1 MTIQIPQGAKT
12 MQLFDMNIDIPEGKT
27 YIDIDDNF
35 LQNKYNQ
42 FMQNNQQQNN
52 FNSQEELALDGKPMS
67 MYQAPQVSQ
76 NEPQEQGVWS
86 KINKGLEDFNNL
98 IDPKRMISE
107 GLDYLSPRV
116 TSGEEGVRQKIEDAT
131 NQISGGLLA
140 RNFTSLDNEE
150 QKEIFQIAYD
160 EIKKLGYEPFLEINN
175 GDYKYIGVDKNGKEV
190 EFTPSFRN
198 TLASTKNELAFSVA
212 GGYAGS
218 LAKTAGQTIAK
229 KALNYFA
236 PSAIGAGSGAVSDL
250 HSQSNNTG
258 IEVSHIDYAKRFGS
272 AAAEDA
278 LAGAVV
284 GSAIKGIGKTYKSVG
299 DLISSVKTGA
309 QAGKDMID
317 GMAVKGGNLGNR
329 VIDKI
334 SKTDI
339 PVVGKFTDGGL
350 QNAETIF
357 NNLTKNVENKK
368 QIDELIAKENPT
380 YLENGK
386 PTIEILKNI
395 VEQGLNKNNPQFI
408 QDSAK
413 RTSAILKNIS
423 NSLQGVPT
431 TQRREVL
438 LKAAQAYP
446 EIGSFLD
453 DVLKAD
459 KDASISFLNMI
470 KGQDEVFKNKTG
482 LNGEFDYKAWQKD
495 NHAYENRINQ
505 EYGSAISKLDQLN
518 NGNIVLTSEDLAKL
532 ENFKNNNF
540 LEQDVKNNIQSYLD
554 EIKGKEVSA
563 EQIFGLRTAI
573 NKQLN
578 TGNKTYNTKQA
589 YGIVKEILDDALIR
603 NASNKV
609 LAKEILDNANKNF
622 ALKENFKESY
632 LGMMKPQETK
642 EGLTDRLVKG
652 LRNINEDKNL
662 ENAFKGM
669 NEQERL
675 ANETHVMNSLL
686 EKHRIEGVGYD
697 FKSLAKDL
705 EDVNF
710 SSKKIKDAKD
720 VINTYALIYNNN
732 RDLIMTAL
740 ASSGKKTNSSIATTI
755 HGVFDRILISG
766 IFARLHAL
774 APFMKSAKEQ
784 ALRNQ
789 ILDAIKLAKTNK
801 EVISNLKNIKIADQ
815 EQSRIF
821 KDALDNYIK
830 VDKEQNKILKDAL
843 IKEGVIKGDNFF
855 MDKADPKDN
864 SLRFIGKNDKEYTI
878 NKDVRN
884 EWMKTFNLK
893 NIDDEYIPNIP
904 KEAKIALKDREIKLT
919 KGSLLKLIEKDRIK
933 YIPHIKETLES
944 PQAIL
949 KDKDDFI
956 FIKNIDNQTYFTS
969 IGKDYETHL
978 TIISNSPKKQ
988 NNIRNKIKN
997 AEVVYYNNARA
1008 LPTSRAS
1015 SETNQVSFSDK
1026 HSTQAKH
1033 KESLEKYNRNFYL
1046 KHYKDFIDKSENK
1059 KIFFKYNF
1067 GDFLDIKKLE
1077 KSLEKYKE
1085 SKPQEIKYK
1094 ELKRGYILD
1103 DLLNVDEDVSYAVV
1117 NKDDLKPSLTRSL
1130 SQFRNKHSN
1139 STISDIRNSFNEREH
1154 FKESSNFDGIPTIT
1168 KDGLVIA
1175 GNHRTTAIRD
1185 LKGENLARYIK
1196 QAKRVYGED
1205 VFKGFDE
1212 NKAMIVRIL
1221 DKNDDDTIIRLSK
1234 LSNDGRLSD
1243 ESEKLQA
1250 LGAKYKEKLLK
1261 IENSKIN
1268 TEKELMNFLGSRDIL
1283 ESKRALLDHL
1293 MPNINDALLS
1303 WERRSGGDTEFSK
1316 ILNDNALNLLHLK
1329 QALNKNKV
1337 FKDNGNNFFSL
1348 FKRAIES
1355 INQSNVYKNNNE
1367 LYDIIKKYT
1376 EPSLNF
1382 EKEFISSNKD
1392 LQADI
1397 LGFIIKYN
1405 DTLTNPSEAF
1415 GNKIK
1420 KAIEFIYDN
1429 DSFSLFNNIKLS
1441 NYDVLNQM
1449 LNINI
1454 TNSIKYQ
1461 ELLNKAIDNLSDEK
1475 NIIKKLNE
1483 NIKNKKSVKQRLD
1496 EKIQDDKKA
1505 REDILKRYDNFLKEN
1520 KDNKLDFL
1528 DKMNLNTIE
1537 YNLTRQ
1543 MIVNAKESTNKGVKK
1558 DIPSDLRGKIE
1569 KELNIQPLKEFG
1581 ENYTEYYHDGKG
1593 ALQKLL
1599 IEKQGQVAGAF
1610 HRKDLGDIDL
1620 VWGEVTDKIKHKGY
1634 GLAHIIDKH
1643 PELDLKLI
1651 SDIVDKGKLNNQNNI
1666 RYRIEYKNYI
1676 IGLSSEY
1683 KKGNKRTFI
1692 ITAFERY
1699 KG

>member
-131 NQISGGLLA
+131 NQVSGGLLP
-140 RNFTSLDNEE
+140 RIFTSPSNEE
-150 QKEIFQIAYD
+150 QKQIFQIAYD

-190 EFTPSFRN
+190 DFTPSFRN

-258 IEVSHIDYAKRFGS
+258 IEASYIDYAKRFGS

-334 SKTDI
+334 TQKDI
-339 PVVGKFTDGGL
+339 PMIGKFTDGGL

-368 QIDELIAKENPT
+368 QLDELIAKENPI

-386 PTIEILKNI
+386 PTIEAIRSM
-395 VEQGLNKNNPQFI
+395 VEQGLNQNNPQFI

-423 NSLQGVPT
+423 NALQGVPT
-431 TQRREVL
+431 TQRREIL
-438 LKAAQAYP
+438 LKSAQAYP

-459 KDASISFLNMI
+459 KDASISFLNII
-470 KGQDEVFKNKTG
+470 KEQDEIFKNKTG

-495 NHAYENRINQ
+495 NHTYENRINR
-505 EYGSAISKLDQLN
+505 EYGDAIGKLDELN
-518 NGNIVLTSEDLAKL
+518 NGKIVLTNEDLAKL
-532 ENFKNNNF
+532 EKFKNNNF

-603 NASNKV
+603 NASDKT

-669 NEQERL
+669 NKQERL
-675 ANETHVMNSLL
+675 ANETHTMNALL
-686 EKHRIEGVGYD
+686 EKHRIEDIGYD

-705 EDVNF
+705 EDVEF
-710 SSKKIKDAKD
+710 SSQKLKDVKG

-755 HGVFDRILISG
+755 QGVFDRILISG
-766 IFARLHAL
+766 IFARIHAL
-774 APFMKSAKEQ
+774 APFLKSAKEQ

-801 EVISNLKNIKIADQ
+801 EVISNLKNIKIADK

-855 MDKADPKDN
+855 MDKADPSKAKSDLNVKISVSPNVRNLAKLTNDEIIADLEYLANKHNEMFKKPSDVFKLIKEIKENPTFFYKNNRMDIALIAKRLNDNKLGKLGVNKDTGEVRHITKVKEKDLARLEKVSKKNTKENVGIIQTFIQPGSKNEN
-864 SLRFIGKNDKEYTI
+864 SLNG
-878 NKDVRN
+878 
-884 EWMKTFNLK
+884 L
-893 NIDDEYIPNIP
+893 PNI
-904 KEAKIALKDREIKLT
+904 
-919 KGSLLKLIEKDRIK
+919 
-933 YIPHIKETLES
+933 
-944 PQAIL
+944 
-949 KDKDDFI
+949 
-956 FIKNIDNQTYFTS
+956 
-969 IGKDYETHL
+969 
-978 TIISNSPKKQ
+978 SN
-988 NNIRNKIKN
+988 
-997 AEVVYYNNARA
+997 
-1008 LPTSRAS
+1008 
-1015 SETNQVSFSDK
+1015 
-1026 HSTQAKH
+1026 STQAKP
-1033 KESLEKYNRNFYL
+1033 
-1046 KHYKDFIDKSENK
+1046 K
-1059 KIFFKYNF
+1059 KN
-1067 GDFLDIKKLE
+1067 LMEDIK
-1077 KSLEKYKE
+1077 
-1085 SKPQEIKYK
+1085 
-1094 ELKRGYILD
+1094 
-1103 DLLNVDEDVSYAVV
+1103 
-1117 NKDDLKPSLTRSL
+1117 
-1130 SQFRNKHSN
+1130 
-1139 STISDIRNSFNEREH
+1139 
-1154 FKESSNFDGIPTIT
+1154 
-1168 KDGLVIA
+1168 
-1175 GNHRTTAIRD
+1175 
-1185 LKGENLARYIK
+1185 
-1196 QAKRVYGED
+1196 
-1205 VFKGFDE
+1205 
-1212 NKAMIVRIL
+1212 
-1221 DKNDDDTIIRLSK
+1221 
-1234 LSNDGRLSD
+1234 
-1243 ESEKLQA
+1243 
-1250 LGAKYKEKLLK
+1250 
-1261 IENSKIN
+1261 
-1268 TEKELMNFLGSRDIL
+1268 
-1283 ESKRALLDHL
+1283 
-1293 MPNINDALLS
+1293 
-1303 WERRSGGDTEFSK
+1303 
-1316 ILNDNALNLLHLK
+1316 
-1329 QALNKNKV
+1329 
-1337 FKDNGNNFFSL
+1337 
-1348 FKRAIES
+1348 
-1355 INQSNVYKNNNE
+1355 
-1367 LYDIIKKYT
+1367 
-1376 EPSLNF
+1376 
-1382 EKEFISSNKD
+1382 
-1392 LQADI
+1392 
-1397 LGFIIKYN
+1397 
-1405 DTLTNPSEAF
+1405 
-1415 GNKIK
+1415 
-1420 KAIEFIYDN
+1420 
-1429 DSFSLFNNIKLS
+1429 
-1441 NYDVLNQM
+1441 
-1449 LNINI
+1449 
-1454 TNSIKYQ
+1454 
-1461 ELLNKAIDNLSDEK
+1461 
-1475 NIIKKLNE
+1475 E
-1483 NIKNKKSVKQRLD
+1483 NIEAKEVEKKNKKSVKQKLD
-1496 EKIQDDKKA
+1496 KKIQDDKKA
-1505 REDILKRYDNFLKEN
+1505 SEDILKRYDNFLKEN
-1520 KDNKLDFL
+1520 KNNKLDFL
-1528 DKMNLNTIE
+1528 DKMNLNTVE

-1543 MIVNAKESTNKGVKK
+1543 MIINAKESTNKGIKK
-1558 DIPSDLRGKIE
+1558 DIPSALRGKIE
-1569 KELNIQPLKEFG
+1569 QELNIQPLKEFG

-1620 VWGEVTDKIKHKGY
+1620 VWGDGNF
-1634 GLAHIIDKH
+1634 GLSHIINRREEDFIKQ
-1643 PELDLKLI
+1643 
-1651 SDIVDKGKLNNQNNI
+1651 GLNKIEAKNKALNFIKEIENIINNG
-1666 RYRIEYKNYI
+1666 NV
-1676 IGLSSEY
+1676 
-1683 KKGNKRTFI
+1683 KKGNNRAFIDIKNSRVMVALDYKGKDKKWI
-1692 ITAFERY
+1692 ITAYNFY
-1699 KG
+1699 

>member
-67 MYQAPQVSQ
+67 MYQAPSL
-76 NEPQEQGVWS
+76 PQEKQEIGTWD
-86 KINKGLEDFNNL
+86 KINQGLSDFNEFINPL
-98 IDPKRMISE
+98 NAVKKIPQT
-107 GLDYLSPRV
+107 LDYLTPKV
-116 TSGEEGVRQKIEDAT
+116 TSGEEGARQKIEDAT
-131 NQISGGLLA
+131 NQISGGLLP
-140 RNFTSLDNEE
+140 RIFTSLDNEE
-150 QKEIFQIAYD
+150 QKQIFQIAYD

-190 EFTPSFRN
+190 DFTPSFRN

-236 PSAIGAGSGAVSDL
+236 PSAIGAGSGAMADL

-258 IEVSHIDYAKRFGS
+258 IEASYMDYAKRFGS

-329 VIDKI
+329 FIDKI

-413 RTSAILKNIS
+413 RTSAILKSIS
-423 NSLQGVPT
+423 NSLQGMPT

-505 EYGSAISKLDQLN
+505 EYGSAISKLDELN
-518 NGNIVLTSEDLAKL
+518 NGKIVLTSEDLAKL

-540 LEQDVKNNIQSYLD
+540 LDQDVKNNIQGYLD

-589 YGIVKEILDDALIR
+589 YRIVKEILDDALIR
-603 NASNKV
+603 NASDKV

-740 ASSGKKTNSSIATTI
+740 ASSGKKTNSSMATTI
-755 HGVFDRILISG
+755 QGVFDRILISG

-774 APFMKSAKEQ
+774 APFVKSAKEQ

-855 MDKADPKDN
+855 MDKADPSKAKSDLNVKISVSPNVRNLAKLTNDEIIADLEYLANKHNEMFKKPSDVFKLIKEIKENPTFFYKNNRMDIALIAKRLNDNKLGKLGVNKDTGEVRHITKVKEKDLARLEKVSKKNTKENVGIIQTFIQPGSKNEN
-864 SLRFIGKNDKEYTI
+864 SLNG
-878 NKDVRN
+878 
-884 EWMKTFNLK
+884 L
-893 NIDDEYIPNIP
+893 PNI
-904 KEAKIALKDREIKLT
+904 
-919 KGSLLKLIEKDRIK
+919 
-933 YIPHIKETLES
+933 
-944 PQAIL
+944 
-949 KDKDDFI
+949 
-956 FIKNIDNQTYFTS
+956 
-969 IGKDYETHL
+969 
-978 TIISNSPKKQ
+978 SN
-988 NNIRNKIKN
+988 
-997 AEVVYYNNARA
+997 
-1008 LPTSRAS
+1008 
-1015 SETNQVSFSDK
+1015 
-1026 HSTQAKH
+1026 STQAKP
-1033 KESLEKYNRNFYL
+1033 
-1046 KHYKDFIDKSENK
+1046 K
-1059 KIFFKYNF
+1059 KNLM
-1067 GDFLDIKKLE
+1067 DDIKE
-1077 KSLEKYKE
+1077 
-1085 SKPQEIKYK
+1085 
-1094 ELKRGYILD
+1094 
-1103 DLLNVDEDVSYAVV
+1103 
-1117 NKDDLKPSLTRSL
+1117 
-1130 SQFRNKHSN
+1130 
-1139 STISDIRNSFNEREH
+1139 
-1154 FKESSNFDGIPTIT
+1154 
-1168 KDGLVIA
+1168 
-1175 GNHRTTAIRD
+1175 
-1185 LKGENLARYIK
+1185 
-1196 QAKRVYGED
+1196 
-1205 VFKGFDE
+1205 
-1212 NKAMIVRIL
+1212 
-1221 DKNDDDTIIRLSK
+1221 
-1234 LSNDGRLSD
+1234 
-1243 ESEKLQA
+1243 
-1250 LGAKYKEKLLK
+1250 
-1261 IENSKIN
+1261 
-1268 TEKELMNFLGSRDIL
+1268 
-1283 ESKRALLDHL
+1283 
-1293 MPNINDALLS
+1293 
-1303 WERRSGGDTEFSK
+1303 
-1316 ILNDNALNLLHLK
+1316 
-1329 QALNKNKV
+1329 
-1337 FKDNGNNFFSL
+1337 
-1348 FKRAIES
+1348 
-1355 INQSNVYKNNNE
+1355 
-1367 LYDIIKKYT
+1367 
-1376 EPSLNF
+1376 
-1382 EKEFISSNKD
+1382 
-1392 LQADI
+1392 
-1397 LGFIIKYN
+1397 
-1405 DTLTNPSEAF
+1405 
-1415 GNKIK
+1415 
-1420 KAIEFIYDN
+1420 
-1429 DSFSLFNNIKLS
+1429 NIKAKE
-1441 NYDVLNQM
+1441 V
-1449 LNINI
+1449 
-1454 TNSIKYQ
+1454 
-1461 ELLNKAIDNLSDEK
+1461 
-1475 NIIKKLNE
+1475 KK
-1483 NIKNKKSVKQRLD
+1483 KNKKSVKQSLD
-1496 EKIQDDKKA
+1496 EKIQNDKKA
-1505 REDILKRYDNFLKEN
+1505 SEDILKRYDNFLKEN

-1528 DKMNLNTIE
+1528 DNMNLNTVE

-1543 MIVNAKESTNKGVKK
+1543 MIINAKESTNKGVKK
-1558 DIPSDLRGKIE
+1558 DIPSALRGKIE

-1581 ENYTEYYHDGKG
+1581 ENYAEYYHDGKG

-1683 KKGNKRTFI
+1683 KGNKRTFI

>member
-150 QKEIFQIAYD
+150 QKQIFQIAYD

-190 EFTPSFRN
+190 DFTPSFRN

-218 LAKTAGQTIAK
+218 LAKTAGQTIGK

-236 PSAIGAGSGAVSDL
+236 PSAIGAGSGAMADL

-258 IEVSHIDYAKRFGS
+258 IEASYMDYAKRFGS

-334 SKTDI
+334 TQKDI
-339 PVVGKFTDGGL
+339 PMIGKFTDGGL

-423 NSLQGVPT
+423 NALQGVPT
-431 TQRREVL
+431 TQRREIL
-438 LKAAQAYP
+438 LKSAQAYP

-459 KDASISFLNMI
+459 KDASISFLNII
-470 KGQDEVFKNKTG
+470 KEQDEVFKNKTG

-495 NHAYENRINQ
+495 NHAYENRIKQ
-505 EYGSAISKLDQLN
+505 EYGSAISKLDELN
-518 NGNIVLTSEDLAKL
+518 NGKIVLTSEDLAKL

-563 EQIFGLRTAI
+563 EQIFGLRIAI

-589 YGIVKEILDDALIR
+589 YRIVKEILDDALIR
-603 NASNKV
+603 NASDKV

-755 HGVFDRILISG
+755 QGVFDRILISG
-766 IFARLHAL
+766 VFARIHAL
-774 APFMKSAKEQ
+774 VPFMKSAKEQ

-801 EVISNLKNIKIADQ
+801 EVISNLKNIKIADK

-864 SLRFIGKNDKEYTI
+864 SLRFIGKNGKEYI
-878 NKDVRN
+878 IDKNARR

-988 NNIRNKIKN
+988 NNIKNKMKN

-1015 SETNQVSFSDK
+1015 SETKQVSFSNEN
-1026 HSTQAKH
+1026 STQTKP
-1033 KESLEKYNRNFYL
+1033 
-1046 KHYKDFIDKSENK
+1046 K
-1059 KIFFKYNF
+1059 KNLM
-1067 GDFLDIKKLE
+1067 DDIKE
-1077 KSLEKYKE
+1077 
-1085 SKPQEIKYK
+1085 
-1094 ELKRGYILD
+1094 
-1103 DLLNVDEDVSYAVV
+1103 
-1117 NKDDLKPSLTRSL
+1117 
-1130 SQFRNKHSN
+1130 
-1139 STISDIRNSFNEREH
+1139 
-1154 FKESSNFDGIPTIT
+1154 
-1168 KDGLVIA
+1168 
-1175 GNHRTTAIRD
+1175 
-1185 LKGENLARYIK
+1185 
-1196 QAKRVYGED
+1196 
-1205 VFKGFDE
+1205 
-1212 NKAMIVRIL
+1212 
-1221 DKNDDDTIIRLSK
+1221 
-1234 LSNDGRLSD
+1234 
-1243 ESEKLQA
+1243 
-1250 LGAKYKEKLLK
+1250 
-1261 IENSKIN
+1261 
-1268 TEKELMNFLGSRDIL
+1268 
-1283 ESKRALLDHL
+1283 
-1293 MPNINDALLS
+1293 
-1303 WERRSGGDTEFSK
+1303 
-1316 ILNDNALNLLHLK
+1316 
-1329 QALNKNKV
+1329 
-1337 FKDNGNNFFSL
+1337 
-1348 FKRAIES
+1348 
-1355 INQSNVYKNNNE
+1355 
-1367 LYDIIKKYT
+1367 
-1376 EPSLNF
+1376 
-1382 EKEFISSNKD
+1382 
-1392 LQADI
+1392 
-1397 LGFIIKYN
+1397 
-1405 DTLTNPSEAF
+1405 
-1415 GNKIK
+1415 
-1420 KAIEFIYDN
+1420 
-1429 DSFSLFNNIKLS
+1429 NIKAKE
-1441 NYDVLNQM
+1441 V
-1449 LNINI
+1449 
-1454 TNSIKYQ
+1454 
-1461 ELLNKAIDNLSDEK
+1461 
-1475 NIIKKLNE
+1475 KK
-1483 NIKNKKSVKQRLD
+1483 KNKKSVKQRLD
-1496 EKIQDDKKA
+1496 EKIQNDKKA
-1505 REDILKRYDNFLKEN
+1505 SEERIKKIKQVIARKQ
-1520 KDNKLDFL
+1520 KI
-1528 DKMNLNTIE
+1528 DK
-1537 YNLTRQ
+1537 
-1543 MIVNAKESTNKGVKK
+1543 
-1558 DIPSDLRGKIE
+1558 
-1569 KELNIQPLKEFG
+1569 
-1581 ENYTEYYHDGKG
+1581 
-1593 ALQKLL
+1593 
-1599 IEKQGQVAGAF
+1599 
-1610 HRKDLGDIDL
+1610 
-1620 VWGEVTDKIKHKGY
+1620 VTDKKIAGKIGTHTLKNLIK
-1634 GLAHIIDKH
+1634 
-1643 PELDLKLI
+1643 LKER
-1651 SDIVDKGKLNNQNNI
+1651 SEDN
-1666 RYRIEYKNYI
+1666 KN
-1676 IGLSSEY
+1676 
-1683 KKGNKRTFI
+1683 
-1692 ITAFERY
+1692 
-1699 KG
+1699 

>member
-131 NQISGGLLA
+131 NQVSGGLLP
-140 RNFTSLDNEE
+140 RIFTSPSNEE
-150 QKEIFQIAYD
+150 QKQIFQIAYD

-190 EFTPSFRN
+190 DFTPSFRN

-258 IEVSHIDYAKRFGS
+258 IEVSYIDYAKRFGS

-334 SKTDI
+334 TQKDI
-339 PVVGKFTDGGL
+339 PMIGKFTDGGL

>member
-1 MTIQIPQGAKT
+1 
-12 MQLFDMNIDIPEGKT
+12 MNIREFLLEKPQENNIISFLQDGASQSENQNTNEYLASLKNEAINDFYKNKDKYAKEYEKYNIKDQNLTNPLG
-27 YIDIDDNF
+27 YIGEYKRDLYDYNKNPSMNADDLSNYILDKQSKFNASKPIFADDNEVVR
-35 LQNKYNQ
+35 KSNQ
-42 FMQNNQQQNN
+42 FMRDLGDELQKSGRGRLLQDDDGSYWVQDNNGNYSKVQGSTMGDLYRGLRDNGA
-52 FNSQEELALDGKPMS
+52 SMALGT
-67 MYQAPQVSQ
+67 A
-76 NEPQEQGVWS
+76 G
-86 KINKGLEDFNNL
+86 
-98 IDPKRMISE
+98 
-107 GLDYLSPRV
+107 
-116 TSGEEGVRQKIEDAT
+116 A
-131 NQISGGLLA
+131 ISG
-140 RNFTSLDNEE
+140 TM
-150 QKEIFQIAYD
+150 
-160 EIKKLGYEPFLEINN
+160 LG
-175 GDYKYIGVDKNGKEV
+175 GGVGM
-190 EFTPSFRN
+190 
-198 TLASTKNELAFSVA
+198 VA
-212 GGYAGS
+212 GGALGAS
-218 LAKTAGQTIAK
+218 L
-229 KALNYFA
+229 
-236 PSAIGAGSGAVSDL
+236 GAGYDYYGNTKDTNQDMNLKEALMLMGENAGLSLIGDAAFAGVAKGARAL
-250 HSQSNNTG
+250 KNT
-258 IEVSHIDYAKRFGS
+258 YNMAK
-272 AAAEDA
+272 
-278 LAGAVV
+278 
-284 GSAIKGIGKTYKSVG
+284 I
-299 DLISSVKTGA
+299 GA

-334 SKTDI
+334 TQKDI
-339 PVVGKFTDGGL
+339 PMIGKFTDGGL

-423 NSLQGVPT
+423 NSLQGMPT

-505 EYGSAISKLDQLN
+505 EYGSAISKLDELN

-603 NASNKV
+603 NASDKV

-740 ASSGKKTNSSIATTI
+740 ASSGKKTNSSMATTI
-755 HGVFDRILISG
+755 QGVFDRILISG

-774 APFMKSAKEQ
+774 APFVKSAKEQ

-855 MDKADPKDN
+855 MDKADPSKAKSDLNVKISVSPNVRNLAKLTNDEIIADLEYLANKHKEMFKKPSDVFKLIKEIKVNPTFFYKNNRIDIALIAKRLNDNKLGKLGVNKNTGEVRHITKVKEKDLARLEKVSKKNTKENVGIIQTFIQPGSKNEN
-864 SLRFIGKNDKEYTI
+864 SLNG
-878 NKDVRN
+878 
-884 EWMKTFNLK
+884 L
-893 NIDDEYIPNIP
+893 PN
-904 KEAKIALKDREIKLT
+904 
-919 KGSLLKLIEKDRIK
+919 
-933 YIPHIKETLES
+933 
-944 PQAIL
+944 
-949 KDKDDFI
+949 
-956 FIKNIDNQTYFTS
+956 
-969 IGKDYETHL
+969 
-978 TIISNSPKKQ
+978 ISNSTQTKPK
-988 NNIRNKIKN
+988 
-997 AEVVYYNNARA
+997 
-1008 LPTSRAS
+1008 
-1015 SETNQVSFSDK
+1015 TNLMD
-1026 HSTQAKH
+1026 
-1033 KESLEKYNRNFYL
+1033 
-1046 KHYKDFIDKSENK
+1046 
-1059 KIFFKYNF
+1059 
-1067 GDFLDIKKLE
+1067 DIKK
-1077 KSLEKYKE
+1077 
-1085 SKPQEIKYK
+1085 
-1094 ELKRGYILD
+1094 
-1103 DLLNVDEDVSYAVV
+1103 
-1117 NKDDLKPSLTRSL
+1117 
-1130 SQFRNKHSN
+1130 
-1139 STISDIRNSFNEREH
+1139 
-1154 FKESSNFDGIPTIT
+1154 
-1168 KDGLVIA
+1168 
-1175 GNHRTTAIRD
+1175 
-1185 LKGENLARYIK
+1185 
-1196 QAKRVYGED
+1196 
-1205 VFKGFDE
+1205 
-1212 NKAMIVRIL
+1212 
-1221 DKNDDDTIIRLSK
+1221 
-1234 LSNDGRLSD
+1234 
-1243 ESEKLQA
+1243 
-1250 LGAKYKEKLLK
+1250 
-1261 IENSKIN
+1261 
-1268 TEKELMNFLGSRDIL
+1268 
-1283 ESKRALLDHL
+1283 
-1293 MPNINDALLS
+1293 
-1303 WERRSGGDTEFSK
+1303 
-1316 ILNDNALNLLHLK
+1316 
-1329 QALNKNKV
+1329 
-1337 FKDNGNNFFSL
+1337 
-1348 FKRAIES
+1348 
-1355 INQSNVYKNNNE
+1355 
-1367 LYDIIKKYT
+1367 
-1376 EPSLNF
+1376 
-1382 EKEFISSNKD
+1382 
-1392 LQADI
+1392 
-1397 LGFIIKYN
+1397 
-1405 DTLTNPSEAF
+1405 
-1415 GNKIK
+1415 
-1420 KAIEFIYDN
+1420 
-1429 DSFSLFNNIKLS
+1429 NIKAKE
-1441 NYDVLNQM
+1441 V
-1449 LNINI
+1449 
-1454 TNSIKYQ
+1454 
-1461 ELLNKAIDNLSDEK
+1461 
-1475 NIIKKLNE
+1475 KK
-1483 NIKNKKSVKQRLD
+1483 KNKKSVKQSLD
-1496 EKIQDDKKA
+1496 EKIQNDKKA
-1505 REDILKRYDNFLKEN
+1505 SEDILKRYDNFLKEN
-1520 KDNKLDFL
+1520 KDYNFDFL
-1528 DKMNLNTIE
+1528 DNMNLNTVE

-1543 MIVNAKESTNKGVKK
+1543 MIINAKESTNKGVKK
-1558 DIPSDLRGKIE
+1558 DIPSALRGKIE

-1581 ENYTEYYHDGKG
+1581 ENYAEYYHDGKG

-1683 KKGNKRTFI
+1683 KGNKRTFI

>member
-67 MYQAPQVSQ
+67 IYQAPQVSQ

-107 GLDYLSPRV
+107 GLDYLSPKV

-131 NQISGGLLA
+131 NQISGGLLP
-140 RNFTSLDNEE
+140 RIFTSPSNEE
-150 QKEIFQIAYD
+150 QKQIFQIAYD

-190 EFTPSFRN
+190 DFTPSFRN

-236 PSAIGAGSGAVSDL
+236 PSAIGAGSGAMADL

-258 IEVSHIDYAKRFGS
+258 IEASYMDYAKRFGS

-334 SKTDI
+334 TQKDI
-339 PVVGKFTDGGL
+339 PMIGKFTDGGL

-413 RTSAILKNIS
+413 RTSSILKNIS
-423 NSLQGVPT
+423 NALQGVPT
-431 TQRREVL
+431 TQRREIL
-438 LKAAQAYP
+438 LKSAQAYP

-459 KDASISFLNMI
+459 KDASISFLNII
-470 KGQDEVFKNKTG
+470 KEQDEVFKNKTG

-495 NHAYENRINQ
+495 NSSYKKRINN
-505 EYGSAISKLDQLN
+505 EYAQAIKSIDELN
-518 NGNIVLTSEDLAKL
+518 NGSIRLSKEDLAKI
-532 ENFKNNNF
+532 EEFKNNNF
-540 LEQDVKNNIQSYLD
+540 LEQDIKTNISSFLED
-554 EIKGKEVSA
+554 TIDKDLSA
-563 EQIFGLRTAI
+563 EQIFNLRSAI
-573 NKQLN
+573 NKQLA
-578 TGNKTYNTKQA
+578 TGNKTYNTKEA
-589 YGIVKEILDDALIR
+589 YRLVKDTLDETMIK
-603 NASNKV
+603 NASDKE
-609 LAKEILDNANKNF
+609 LAKKILEDANKNY
-622 ALKENFKESY
+622 ALKENFNNSY
-632 LGMMKPQETK
+632 LGKIKDQETP
-642 EGLTDRLVKG
+642 EALAQRIANGA
-652 LRNINEDKNL
+652 RNINEDKDL
-662 ENAFKGM
+662 KRAFEGM
-669 NEQERL
+669 NEAERK
-675 ANETHVMNSLL
+675 ANEKHAFNALL
-686 EKHRIEGVGYD
+686 AKHRIEDIGYD
-697 FKSLAKDL
+697 FKNLAKDMDNVEFVSKDL
-705 EDVNF
+705 KYAKEVVNVYA
-710 SSKKIKDAKD
+710 KI
-720 VINTYALIYNNN
+720 YQNNK
-732 RDLIMTAL
+732 DLIMTAL

-755 HGVFDRILISG
+755 SGVFDRILISG
-766 IFARLHAL
+766 VFARIHAL
-774 APFMKSAKEQ
+774 VPFMKSAKEQ

-789 ILDAIKLAKTNK
+789 ILDALKLAKTNK
-801 EVISNLKNIKIADQ
+801 EVISNLKNIKIADK

-855 MDKADPKDN
+855 MDKADPSKAKSDYTAKFNVEKWINNVSGILKDEWVVNLKAMAKKHPEMFKNEADVFKVIKEIKDN
-864 SLRFIGKNDKEYTI
+864 PTHFFKNYDDEVALIAKPLKDDKVGNIAIKKDSGKIIHI
-878 NKDVRN
+878 NKTKGKDLERLNRRN
-884 EWMKTFNLK
+884 KAMLTGT
-893 NIDDEYIPNIP
+893 PTP
-904 KEAKIALKDREIKLT
+904 ATT
-919 KGSLLKLIEKDRIK
+919 KGSTTNVEGDLLQHSFKNSTQTKPKTNLMDD
-933 YIPHIKETLES
+933 IKE
-944 PQAIL
+944 
-949 KDKDDFI
+949 
-956 FIKNIDNQTYFTS
+956 
-969 IGKDYETHL
+969 
-978 TIISNSPKKQ
+978 
-988 NNIRNKIKN
+988 
-997 AEVVYYNNARA
+997 
-1008 LPTSRAS
+1008 
-1015 SETNQVSFSDK
+1015 
-1026 HSTQAKH
+1026 
-1033 KESLEKYNRNFYL
+1033 
-1046 KHYKDFIDKSENK
+1046 
-1059 KIFFKYNF
+1059 
-1067 GDFLDIKKLE
+1067 
-1077 KSLEKYKE
+1077 
-1085 SKPQEIKYK
+1085 
-1094 ELKRGYILD
+1094 
-1103 DLLNVDEDVSYAVV
+1103 
-1117 NKDDLKPSLTRSL
+1117 
-1130 SQFRNKHSN
+1130 
-1139 STISDIRNSFNEREH
+1139 
-1154 FKESSNFDGIPTIT
+1154 
-1168 KDGLVIA
+1168 
-1175 GNHRTTAIRD
+1175 
-1185 LKGENLARYIK
+1185 
-1196 QAKRVYGED
+1196 
-1205 VFKGFDE
+1205 
-1212 NKAMIVRIL
+1212 
-1221 DKNDDDTIIRLSK
+1221 
-1234 LSNDGRLSD
+1234 
-1243 ESEKLQA
+1243 
-1250 LGAKYKEKLLK
+1250 
-1261 IENSKIN
+1261 
-1268 TEKELMNFLGSRDIL
+1268 
-1283 ESKRALLDHL
+1283 
-1293 MPNINDALLS
+1293 
-1303 WERRSGGDTEFSK
+1303 
-1316 ILNDNALNLLHLK
+1316 
-1329 QALNKNKV
+1329 
-1337 FKDNGNNFFSL
+1337 
-1348 FKRAIES
+1348 
-1355 INQSNVYKNNNE
+1355 
-1367 LYDIIKKYT
+1367 
-1376 EPSLNF
+1376 
-1382 EKEFISSNKD
+1382 
-1392 LQADI
+1392 
-1397 LGFIIKYN
+1397 
-1405 DTLTNPSEAF
+1405 
-1415 GNKIK
+1415 
-1420 KAIEFIYDN
+1420 
-1429 DSFSLFNNIKLS
+1429 NIKAKE
-1441 NYDVLNQM
+1441 V
-1449 LNINI
+1449 
-1454 TNSIKYQ
+1454 
-1461 ELLNKAIDNLSDEK
+1461 
-1475 NIIKKLNE
+1475 KK
-1483 NIKNKKSVKQRLD
+1483 KNKKSVKQRLD
-1496 EKIQDDKKA
+1496 EKIQNDKKA

-1683 KKGNKRTFI
+1683 KGNKRTFI

>member
-1 MTIQIPQGAKT
+1 
-12 MQLFDMNIDIPEGKT
+12 MNIREFLLEKPQENNIISFLQDGSSQSENQNTSEYLSNLKNEAINDFYKNKDKYAKEYEKHNIKDQILTNPLG
-27 YIDIDDNF
+27 YIGEYKRDLYDYNKNPSMNADDLSDYILDKQSKFNSSKPIFADDNEVAR
-35 LQNKYNQ
+35 KSNQ
-42 FMQNNQQQNN
+42 FMRDLGD
-52 FNSQEELALDGKPMS
+52 ELQKSGRGRLLQDDDGS
-67 MYQAPQVSQ
+67 YWVQ
-76 NEPQEQGVWS
+76 
-86 KINKGLEDFNNL
+86 D
-98 IDPKRMISE
+98 
-107 GLDYLSPRV
+107 
-116 TSGEEGVRQKIEDAT
+116 
-131 NQISGGLLA
+131 
-140 RNFTSLDNEE
+140 
-150 QKEIFQIAYD
+150 
-160 EIKKLGYEPFLEINN
+160 NN
-175 GDYKYIGVDKNGKEV
+175 GNYSKVQGNTMGNLYRGIRDNGTSVALGTAGAIGGTMLGGG
-190 EFTPSFRN
+190 FGM
-198 TLASTKNELAFSVA
+198 VA
-212 GGYAGS
+212 GGALGAS
-218 LAKTAGQTIAK
+218 L
-229 KALNYFA
+229 
-236 PSAIGAGSGAVSDL
+236 GAGYDYYGNTKDTNQDMNLKEALMLMGENAGLSLIGDAAFAGVAKGARAL
-250 HSQSNNTG
+250 KNT
-258 IEVSHIDYAKRFGS
+258 YNMA
-272 AAAEDA
+272 
-278 LAGAVV
+278 
-284 GSAIKGIGKTYKSVG
+284 
-299 DLISSVKTGA
+299 KTGA
-309 QAGKDMID
+309 RAGKDMID

-386 PTIEILKNI
+386 PTIEILKNF

-423 NSLQGVPT
+423 NSLQGMPT

-459 KDASISFLNMI
+459 RDASISFLNMI

-482 LNGEFDYKAWQKD
+482 LKGEFDYKAWQKD
-495 NHAYENRINQ
+495 NHAYENRIKQ
-505 EYGSAISKLDQLN
+505 EYGSAISKLDELN
-518 NGNIVLTSEDLAKL
+518 NGKIVLTSEDLAKL

-589 YGIVKEILDDALIR
+589 YRIVKEILDDALIR
-603 NASNKV
+603 NASDKV
-609 LAKEILDNANKNF
+609 LAKEILDNSNKNF

-642 EGLTDRLVKG
+642 EGLTHRLVKG

-675 ANETHVMNSLL
+675 ANETHTMNALL

-705 EDVNF
+705 EDVEF

-755 HGVFDRILISG
+755 QGVFDRILISG

-774 APFMKSAKEQ
+774 APFVKSAKEQ

-864 SLRFIGKNDKEYTI
+864 SLRFIGKNGKEYTI

-988 NNIRNKIKN
+988 NNIKNKMKN

-1015 SETNQVSFSDK
+1015 SETKQVSFSNEN
-1026 HSTQAKH
+1026 STQTKP
-1033 KESLEKYNRNFYL
+1033 KTNLM
-1046 KHYKDFIDKSENK
+1046 D
-1059 KIFFKYNF
+1059 
-1067 GDFLDIKKLE
+1067 DIKE
-1077 KSLEKYKE
+1077 
-1085 SKPQEIKYK
+1085 
-1094 ELKRGYILD
+1094 
-1103 DLLNVDEDVSYAVV
+1103 
-1117 NKDDLKPSLTRSL
+1117 
-1130 SQFRNKHSN
+1130 
-1139 STISDIRNSFNEREH
+1139 
-1154 FKESSNFDGIPTIT
+1154 
-1168 KDGLVIA
+1168 
-1175 GNHRTTAIRD
+1175 
-1185 LKGENLARYIK
+1185 
-1196 QAKRVYGED
+1196 
-1205 VFKGFDE
+1205 
-1212 NKAMIVRIL
+1212 
-1221 DKNDDDTIIRLSK
+1221 
-1234 LSNDGRLSD
+1234 
-1243 ESEKLQA
+1243 
-1250 LGAKYKEKLLK
+1250 
-1261 IENSKIN
+1261 
-1268 TEKELMNFLGSRDIL
+1268 
-1283 ESKRALLDHL
+1283 
-1293 MPNINDALLS
+1293 
-1303 WERRSGGDTEFSK
+1303 
-1316 ILNDNALNLLHLK
+1316 
-1329 QALNKNKV
+1329 
-1337 FKDNGNNFFSL
+1337 
-1348 FKRAIES
+1348 
-1355 INQSNVYKNNNE
+1355 
-1367 LYDIIKKYT
+1367 
-1376 EPSLNF
+1376 
-1382 EKEFISSNKD
+1382 
-1392 LQADI
+1392 
-1397 LGFIIKYN
+1397 
-1405 DTLTNPSEAF
+1405 
-1415 GNKIK
+1415 
-1420 KAIEFIYDN
+1420 
-1429 DSFSLFNNIKLS
+1429 NIKAKE
-1441 NYDVLNQM
+1441 V
-1449 LNINI
+1449 
-1454 TNSIKYQ
+1454 
-1461 ELLNKAIDNLSDEK
+1461 EK
-1475 NIIKKLNE
+1475 
-1483 NIKNKKSVKQRLD
+1483 KNKKSVKQRLD
-1496 EKIQDDKKA
+1496 EKIQNDKKA
-1505 REDILKRYDNFLKEN
+1505 SEDILKRYDNFLKEN
-1520 KDNKLDFL
+1520 KDYNLDFL
-1528 DKMNLNTIE
+1528 DNMNLNTVE

-1543 MIVNAKESTNKGVKK
+1543 MIINAKESTNKGVKK
-1558 DIPSDLRGKIE
+1558 DIPSALRGKIE
-1569 KELNIQPLKEFG
+1569 QELNIQPLKEFG
-1581 ENYTEYYHDGKG
+1581 ENYAEYYHDGKG

-1620 VWGEVTDKIKHKGY
+1620 VWGDG
-1634 GLAHIIDKH
+1634 
-1643 PELDLKLI
+1643 
-1651 SDIVDKGKLNNQNNI
+1651 NF
-1666 RYRIEYKNYI
+1666 
-1676 IGLSSEY
+1676 GLSHIVNRREEDFIKQGLNKIEAKNKALNFIKEIENIINNGNV
-1683 KKGNKRTFI
+1683 KKGNNRAFIEVKNSRVMVALDYKGKDKKWI
-1692 ITAFERY
+1692 ITAYNFY
-1699 KG
+1699 

>member
-1 MTIQIPQGAKT
+1 
-12 MQLFDMNIDIPEGKT
+12 MNIREFLLEKPQENNIISFLQDGASQSENQNTSEYLSNLKNEVINDFYKNKDKYDKEYEKYNFKDQNLTNPMGNISEYKRDLYDYNKNPSMNADDLSN
-27 YIDIDDNF
+27 YILDKQSKFNASKPIFADDNEVVR
-35 LQNKYNQ
+35 KSNQ
-42 FMQNNQQQNN
+42 FMRDLGDELQKSGRGRLLQDDDGSYWVQDNNGNYSKVQGSTMGDLYRGLRDNGA
-52 FNSQEELALDGKPMS
+52 SMALGT
-67 MYQAPQVSQ
+67 A
-76 NEPQEQGVWS
+76 G
-86 KINKGLEDFNNL
+86 
-98 IDPKRMISE
+98 
-107 GLDYLSPRV
+107 
-116 TSGEEGVRQKIEDAT
+116 A
-131 NQISGGLLA
+131 ISG
-140 RNFTSLDNEE
+140 TM
-150 QKEIFQIAYD
+150 
-160 EIKKLGYEPFLEINN
+160 LG
-175 GDYKYIGVDKNGKEV
+175 GGVGM
-190 EFTPSFRN
+190 
-198 TLASTKNELAFSVA
+198 VA
-212 GGYAGS
+212 GGALGAS
-218 LAKTAGQTIAK
+218 L
-229 KALNYFA
+229 
-236 PSAIGAGSGAVSDL
+236 GAGYDYYGNTKDTNQDMNLKEALMLMGENAGLSLIGDAAFAGVAKGARAL
-250 HSQSNNTG
+250 KNT
-258 IEVSHIDYAKRFGS
+258 YNMA
-272 AAAEDA
+272 
-278 LAGAVV
+278 
-284 GSAIKGIGKTYKSVG
+284 
-299 DLISSVKTGA
+299 KTGA

-317 GMAVKGGNLGNR
+317 GMAVKGGNR

-334 SKTDI
+334 TQKDI
-339 PVVGKFTDGGL
+339 PMIGKFTDGGL

-423 NSLQGVPT
+423 NSLQGMPT

-505 EYGSAISKLDQLN
+505 EYGSAISKLDELN

-603 NASNKV
+603 NASDKV

-740 ASSGKKTNSSIATTI
+740 ASSGKKTNSSMATTI
-755 HGVFDRILISG
+755 QGVFDRILISG

-774 APFMKSAKEQ
+774 APFVKSAKEQ

-855 MDKADPKDN
+855 MDKADPSKAKSDLNVKISVSPNVRNLAKLTNDEIIADLEYLANKHKEMFKKPSDVFKLIKEIKVNPTFFYKNNRIDIALIAKRLNDNKLGKLGVNKNTGEVRHITKVKEKDLARLEKVSKKNTKENVGIIQTFIQPGSKNEN
-864 SLRFIGKNDKEYTI
+864 SLNG
-878 NKDVRN
+878 
-884 EWMKTFNLK
+884 L
-893 NIDDEYIPNIP
+893 PN
-904 KEAKIALKDREIKLT
+904 
-919 KGSLLKLIEKDRIK
+919 
-933 YIPHIKETLES
+933 
-944 PQAIL
+944 
-949 KDKDDFI
+949 
-956 FIKNIDNQTYFTS
+956 
-969 IGKDYETHL
+969 
-978 TIISNSPKKQ
+978 ISNSTQTKPK
-988 NNIRNKIKN
+988 
-997 AEVVYYNNARA
+997 
-1008 LPTSRAS
+1008 
-1015 SETNQVSFSDK
+1015 TNLMD
-1026 HSTQAKH
+1026 
-1033 KESLEKYNRNFYL
+1033 
-1046 KHYKDFIDKSENK
+1046 
-1059 KIFFKYNF
+1059 
-1067 GDFLDIKKLE
+1067 DIKK
-1077 KSLEKYKE
+1077 
-1085 SKPQEIKYK
+1085 
-1094 ELKRGYILD
+1094 
-1103 DLLNVDEDVSYAVV
+1103 
-1117 NKDDLKPSLTRSL
+1117 
-1130 SQFRNKHSN
+1130 
-1139 STISDIRNSFNEREH
+1139 
-1154 FKESSNFDGIPTIT
+1154 
-1168 KDGLVIA
+1168 
-1175 GNHRTTAIRD
+1175 
-1185 LKGENLARYIK
+1185 
-1196 QAKRVYGED
+1196 
-1205 VFKGFDE
+1205 
-1212 NKAMIVRIL
+1212 
-1221 DKNDDDTIIRLSK
+1221 
-1234 LSNDGRLSD
+1234 
-1243 ESEKLQA
+1243 
-1250 LGAKYKEKLLK
+1250 
-1261 IENSKIN
+1261 
-1268 TEKELMNFLGSRDIL
+1268 
-1283 ESKRALLDHL
+1283 
-1293 MPNINDALLS
+1293 
-1303 WERRSGGDTEFSK
+1303 
-1316 ILNDNALNLLHLK
+1316 
-1329 QALNKNKV
+1329 
-1337 FKDNGNNFFSL
+1337 
-1348 FKRAIES
+1348 
-1355 INQSNVYKNNNE
+1355 
-1367 LYDIIKKYT
+1367 
-1376 EPSLNF
+1376 
-1382 EKEFISSNKD
+1382 
-1392 LQADI
+1392 
-1397 LGFIIKYN
+1397 
-1405 DTLTNPSEAF
+1405 
-1415 GNKIK
+1415 
-1420 KAIEFIYDN
+1420 
-1429 DSFSLFNNIKLS
+1429 NIKAKE
-1441 NYDVLNQM
+1441 V
-1449 LNINI
+1449 
-1454 TNSIKYQ
+1454 
-1461 ELLNKAIDNLSDEK
+1461 
-1475 NIIKKLNE
+1475 KK
-1483 NIKNKKSVKQRLD
+1483 KNKKSVKQSLD
-1496 EKIQDDKKA
+1496 EKIQNDKKA
-1505 REDILKRYDNFLKEN
+1505 SEDILKRYDNFLKEN
-1520 KDNKLDFL
+1520 KDYNFDFL
-1528 DKMNLNTIE
+1528 DNMNLNTVE

-1543 MIVNAKESTNKGVKK
+1543 MIINAKESTNKGVKK
-1558 DIPSDLRGKIE
+1558 DIPSALRGKIE

-1581 ENYTEYYHDGKG
+1581 ENYAEYYHDGKG

-1683 KKGNKRTFI
+1683 KGNKRTFI

>member
-107 GLDYLSPRV
+107 GLDYLSPKV
-116 TSGEEGVRQKIEDAT
+116 TSGEEGARQKIEDAT

-150 QKEIFQIAYD
+150 QKQIFQIAYD

-190 EFTPSFRN
+190 DFTPSFRN

-236 PSAIGAGSGAVSDL
+236 PSAIGAGSGAMADL

-258 IEVSHIDYAKRFGS
+258 IEASYMDYAKRFGS

-334 SKTDI
+334 TQKDI
-339 PVVGKFTDGGL
+339 PMIGKFTDGGL

-423 NSLQGVPT
+423 NALQGVPT

-505 EYGSAISKLDQLN
+505 EYGSAISKLDELN
-518 NGNIVLTSEDLAKL
+518 NGKIVLTSEDLAKL

-540 LEQDVKNNIQSYLD
+540 LDQDVKNNIQSYLD

-573 NKQLN
+573 NKQLS

-603 NASNKV
+603 NTSDKV

-740 ASSGKKTNSSIATTI
+740 ASSGKKTNSSMATTI
-755 HGVFDRILISG
+755 QGVFDRILISG

-774 APFMKSAKEQ
+774 APFVKSAKEQ

-855 MDKADPKDN
+855 MDKADPSKAKSDLNVKISVSPNVRNLAKLTNDEIIADLEYLANKHKEMFKKPSDVFKLIKEIKVNPTFFYKNNRIDIALIAKRLNDNKLGKLGVNKNTGEVRHITKVKEKDLARLEKVSKKNTKENVGIIQTFIQPGSKNEN
-864 SLRFIGKNDKEYTI
+864 SLNG
-878 NKDVRN
+878 
-884 EWMKTFNLK
+884 L
-893 NIDDEYIPNIP
+893 PN
-904 KEAKIALKDREIKLT
+904 
-919 KGSLLKLIEKDRIK
+919 
-933 YIPHIKETLES
+933 
-944 PQAIL
+944 
-949 KDKDDFI
+949 
-956 FIKNIDNQTYFTS
+956 
-969 IGKDYETHL
+969 
-978 TIISNSPKKQ
+978 ISNSTQTKPK
-988 NNIRNKIKN
+988 
-997 AEVVYYNNARA
+997 
-1008 LPTSRAS
+1008 
-1015 SETNQVSFSDK
+1015 TNLMD
-1026 HSTQAKH
+1026 
-1033 KESLEKYNRNFYL
+1033 
-1046 KHYKDFIDKSENK
+1046 
-1059 KIFFKYNF
+1059 
-1067 GDFLDIKKLE
+1067 DIKK
-1077 KSLEKYKE
+1077 
-1085 SKPQEIKYK
+1085 
-1094 ELKRGYILD
+1094 
-1103 DLLNVDEDVSYAVV
+1103 
-1117 NKDDLKPSLTRSL
+1117 
-1130 SQFRNKHSN
+1130 
-1139 STISDIRNSFNEREH
+1139 
-1154 FKESSNFDGIPTIT
+1154 
-1168 KDGLVIA
+1168 
-1175 GNHRTTAIRD
+1175 
-1185 LKGENLARYIK
+1185 
-1196 QAKRVYGED
+1196 
-1205 VFKGFDE
+1205 
-1212 NKAMIVRIL
+1212 
-1221 DKNDDDTIIRLSK
+1221 
-1234 LSNDGRLSD
+1234 
-1243 ESEKLQA
+1243 
-1250 LGAKYKEKLLK
+1250 
-1261 IENSKIN
+1261 
-1268 TEKELMNFLGSRDIL
+1268 
-1283 ESKRALLDHL
+1283 
-1293 MPNINDALLS
+1293 
-1303 WERRSGGDTEFSK
+1303 
-1316 ILNDNALNLLHLK
+1316 
-1329 QALNKNKV
+1329 
-1337 FKDNGNNFFSL
+1337 
-1348 FKRAIES
+1348 
-1355 INQSNVYKNNNE
+1355 
-1367 LYDIIKKYT
+1367 
-1376 EPSLNF
+1376 
-1382 EKEFISSNKD
+1382 
-1392 LQADI
+1392 
-1397 LGFIIKYN
+1397 
-1405 DTLTNPSEAF
+1405 
-1415 GNKIK
+1415 
-1420 KAIEFIYDN
+1420 
-1429 DSFSLFNNIKLS
+1429 NIKAKE
-1441 NYDVLNQM
+1441 V
-1449 LNINI
+1449 
-1454 TNSIKYQ
+1454 
-1461 ELLNKAIDNLSDEK
+1461 
-1475 NIIKKLNE
+1475 KK
-1483 NIKNKKSVKQRLD
+1483 KNKKSVKQSLD
-1496 EKIQDDKKA
+1496 EKIQNDKKA
-1505 REDILKRYDNFLKEN
+1505 SEDILKRYDNFLKEN
-1520 KDNKLDFL
+1520 KDYNFDFL
-1528 DKMNLNTIE
+1528 DNMNLNTVE

-1543 MIVNAKESTNKGVKK
+1543 MIINAKESTNKGVKK
-1558 DIPSDLRGKIE
+1558 DIPSALRGKIE

-1581 ENYTEYYHDGKG
+1581 ENYAEYYHDGKG

-1683 KKGNKRTFI
+1683 KGNKRTFI

>member
-1 MTIQIPQGAKT
+1 
-12 MQLFDMNIDIPEGKT
+12 MNIREFLLEKPQENNIISFLQDGSSQSENQDTSEYLSNLKNEAINDFYKNKDKYAKEYEKHNIKDQILTNPLG
-27 YIDIDDNF
+27 YIGEYKRDLYDYNKNPSMNADDLSDYILDKQSKFNASKPIFADDNEVAR
-35 LQNKYNQ
+35 KSNQ
-42 FMQNNQQQNN
+42 FMRDLGD
-52 FNSQEELALDGKPMS
+52 ELQKSGRGRLLQDDDGS
-67 MYQAPQVSQ
+67 YWVQ
-76 NEPQEQGVWS
+76 
-86 KINKGLEDFNNL
+86 D
-98 IDPKRMISE
+98 
-107 GLDYLSPRV
+107 
-116 TSGEEGVRQKIEDAT
+116 
-131 NQISGGLLA
+131 
-140 RNFTSLDNEE
+140 
-150 QKEIFQIAYD
+150 
-160 EIKKLGYEPFLEINN
+160 NN
-175 GDYKYIGVDKNGKEV
+175 GNYSKVQGSTMGNLYRGIRDNGTSVALGTAGAIGGTMLGGGVGM
-190 EFTPSFRN
+190 
-198 TLASTKNELAFSVA
+198 VA
-212 GGYAGS
+212 GGALGAS
-218 LAKTAGQTIAK
+218 L
-229 KALNYFA
+229 
-236 PSAIGAGSGAVSDL
+236 GAGYDYYGNTKDTNQDMNLKEALMLMGENAGLSLIGDAAFAGVAKGARAL
-250 HSQSNNTG
+250 KNT
-258 IEVSHIDYAKRFGS
+258 YNMA
-272 AAAEDA
+272 
-278 LAGAVV
+278 
-284 GSAIKGIGKTYKSVG
+284 
-299 DLISSVKTGA
+299 KTGA
-309 QAGKDMID
+309 RAGKDMID

-334 SKTDI
+334 TQKDI
-339 PVVGKFTDGGL
+339 PMIGKFTDGGL

-423 NSLQGVPT
+423 NTLQGMPT

-459 KDASISFLNMI
+459 RDASISFLNMI

-482 LNGEFDYKAWQKD
+482 LKGEFDYKAWQKD
-495 NHAYENRINQ
+495 NHAYENRIKQ
-505 EYGSAISKLDQLN
+505 EYGSAISKLDELN
-518 NGNIVLTSEDLAKL
+518 NGKIVLTSEDLAKL

-589 YGIVKEILDDALIR
+589 YRIVKEILDDALIR
-603 NASNKV
+603 NASDKV

-642 EGLTDRLVKG
+642 EGLTHRLVKG

-675 ANETHVMNSLL
+675 ANETHTMNALL

-705 EDVNF
+705 EDVEF

-755 HGVFDRILISG
+755 QGVFDRILISG

-774 APFMKSAKEQ
+774 APFVKSAKEQ

-864 SLRFIGKNDKEYTI
+864 SLRFIGKNGKEYTI

-904 KEAKIALKDREIKLT
+904 KEVKMALKDREIKLT

-988 NNIRNKIKN
+988 NNIKNKMKN

-1015 SETNQVSFSDK
+1015 SETKQVSFSNEN
-1026 HSTQAKH
+1026 STQTKP
-1033 KESLEKYNRNFYL
+1033 
-1046 KHYKDFIDKSENK
+1046 K
-1059 KIFFKYNF
+1059 KNLM
-1067 GDFLDIKKLE
+1067 DDIK
-1077 KSLEKYKE
+1077 
-1085 SKPQEIKYK
+1085 
-1094 ELKRGYILD
+1094 
-1103 DLLNVDEDVSYAVV
+1103 
-1117 NKDDLKPSLTRSL
+1117 
-1130 SQFRNKHSN
+1130 
-1139 STISDIRNSFNEREH
+1139 
-1154 FKESSNFDGIPTIT
+1154 
-1168 KDGLVIA
+1168 
-1175 GNHRTTAIRD
+1175 
-1185 LKGENLARYIK
+1185 ENI
-1196 QAKRVYGED
+1196 
-1205 VFKGFDE
+1205 
-1212 NKAMIVRIL
+1212 
-1221 DKNDDDTIIRLSK
+1221 
-1234 LSNDGRLSD
+1234 
-1243 ESEKLQA
+1243 
-1250 LGAKYKEKLLK
+1250 
-1261 IENSKIN
+1261 
-1268 TEKELMNFLGSRDIL
+1268 
-1283 ESKRALLDHL
+1283 
-1293 MPNINDALLS
+1293 
-1303 WERRSGGDTEFSK
+1303 
-1316 ILNDNALNLLHLK
+1316 
-1329 QALNKNKV
+1329 KNKEV
-1337 FKDNGNNFFSL
+1337 
-1348 FKRAIES
+1348 
-1355 INQSNVYKNNNE
+1355 
-1367 LYDIIKKYT
+1367 
-1376 EPSLNF
+1376 
-1382 EKEFISSNKD
+1382 EK
-1392 LQADI
+1392 
-1397 LGFIIKYN
+1397 
-1405 DTLTNPSEAF
+1405 
-1415 GNKIK
+1415 
-1420 KAIEFIYDN
+1420 
-1429 DSFSLFNNIKLS
+1429 
-1441 NYDVLNQM
+1441 
-1449 LNINI
+1449 
-1454 TNSIKYQ
+1454 
-1461 ELLNKAIDNLSDEK
+1461 
-1475 NIIKKLNE
+1475 
-1483 NIKNKKSVKQRLD
+1483 KNKKSVKQRLD
-1496 EKIQDDKKA
+1496 EKIQNDKKA
-1505 REDILKRYDNFLKEN
+1505 SEDILKRYDNFLKEN
-1520 KDNKLDFL
+1520 KDYNFDFL
-1528 DKMNLNTIE
+1528 DNMNLNTVE

-1543 MIVNAKESTNKGVKK
+1543 MIINAKESTNKGVKK
-1558 DIPSDLRGKIE
+1558 DIPSALRGKIE
-1569 KELNIQPLKEFG
+1569 QELNIQPLKEFG
-1581 ENYTEYYHDGKG
+1581 ENYAEYYHDGKG

-1620 VWGEVTDKIKHKGY
+1620 VWGDG
-1634 GLAHIIDKH
+1634 
-1643 PELDLKLI
+1643 
-1651 SDIVDKGKLNNQNNI
+1651 NF
-1666 RYRIEYKNYI
+1666 
-1676 IGLSSEY
+1676 GLSHIVNRREEDFIKQGLNKIEAKNKALNFIKEIENIINNGNV
-1683 KKGNKRTFI
+1683 KKGNNRAFIDVKNSRVMVALDYKGKDKKWI
-1692 ITAFERY
+1692 ITAYNFY
-1699 KG
+1699 

>member
-1 MTIQIPQGAKT
+1 
-12 MQLFDMNIDIPEGKT
+12 MNIREFLLEKPQENNIISFLQDGSSQSENQDTSEYLSNLKNEAINDFYKNKDKYAKEYEKHNIKDQILTNPLG
-27 YIDIDDNF
+27 YIGEYKRDLYDYNKNPSMNADDLSDYILDKQSKFNSSKPIFADDNEVAR
-35 LQNKYNQ
+35 KSNQ
-42 FMQNNQQQNN
+42 FMRDLGD
-52 FNSQEELALDGKPMS
+52 ELQKSGRGRLLQDDDGS
-67 MYQAPQVSQ
+67 YWVQ
-76 NEPQEQGVWS
+76 
-86 KINKGLEDFNNL
+86 D
-98 IDPKRMISE
+98 
-107 GLDYLSPRV
+107 
-116 TSGEEGVRQKIEDAT
+116 
-131 NQISGGLLA
+131 
-140 RNFTSLDNEE
+140 
-150 QKEIFQIAYD
+150 
-160 EIKKLGYEPFLEINN
+160 NN
-175 GDYKYIGVDKNGKEV
+175 GNYSKVQGSTMGNLYRGIRDNGTSVALGTAGVIGGTMLGGG
-190 EFTPSFRN
+190 FGM
-198 TLASTKNELAFSVA
+198 VA
-212 GGYAGS
+212 GGALGAS
-218 LAKTAGQTIAK
+218 L
-229 KALNYFA
+229 
-236 PSAIGAGSGAVSDL
+236 GAGYDYYGNTKDTNQDMNLKEALMLMGENAGLSLIGDAAFAGVAKGARAL
-250 HSQSNNTG
+250 KNT
-258 IEVSHIDYAKRFGS
+258 YNMA
-272 AAAEDA
+272 
-278 LAGAVV
+278 
-284 GSAIKGIGKTYKSVG
+284 
-299 DLISSVKTGA
+299 KTGA

-386 PTIEILKNI
+386 PTIEILKNF

-423 NSLQGVPT
+423 NSLQGMPT
-431 TQRREVL
+431 TQRREIL
-438 LKAAQAYP
+438 LKSAQAYP

-459 KDASISFLNMI
+459 RDASISFLNMI

-482 LNGEFDYKAWQKD
+482 LKGEFDYKAWQKD
-495 NHAYENRINQ
+495 NHAYENRIKQ
-505 EYGSAISKLDQLN
+505 EYGSAISKLDELN
-518 NGNIVLTSEDLAKL
+518 NGKIVLTSEDLAKL

-589 YGIVKEILDDALIR
+589 YRIVKEILDDALIR
-603 NASNKV
+603 NASDKV

-642 EGLTDRLVKG
+642 EGLTHRLVKG

-675 ANETHVMNSLL
+675 ANETHTMNALL

-705 EDVNF
+705 EDVEF

-755 HGVFDRILISG
+755 QGVFDRILISG

-774 APFMKSAKEQ
+774 APFVKSAKEQ

-864 SLRFIGKNDKEYTI
+864 SLRFIGKNGKEYTI

-988 NNIRNKIKN
+988 NNIKNKMKN

-1015 SETNQVSFSDK
+1015 SETKQVSFSNEN
-1026 HSTQAKH
+1026 STQTKP
-1033 KESLEKYNRNFYL
+1033 KTNLM
-1046 KHYKDFIDKSENK
+1046 D
-1059 KIFFKYNF
+1059 
-1067 GDFLDIKKLE
+1067 DIKE
-1077 KSLEKYKE
+1077 
-1085 SKPQEIKYK
+1085 
-1094 ELKRGYILD
+1094 
-1103 DLLNVDEDVSYAVV
+1103 
-1117 NKDDLKPSLTRSL
+1117 
-1130 SQFRNKHSN
+1130 
-1139 STISDIRNSFNEREH
+1139 
-1154 FKESSNFDGIPTIT
+1154 
-1168 KDGLVIA
+1168 
-1175 GNHRTTAIRD
+1175 
-1185 LKGENLARYIK
+1185 
-1196 QAKRVYGED
+1196 
-1205 VFKGFDE
+1205 
-1212 NKAMIVRIL
+1212 
-1221 DKNDDDTIIRLSK
+1221 
-1234 LSNDGRLSD
+1234 
-1243 ESEKLQA
+1243 
-1250 LGAKYKEKLLK
+1250 
-1261 IENSKIN
+1261 
-1268 TEKELMNFLGSRDIL
+1268 
-1283 ESKRALLDHL
+1283 
-1293 MPNINDALLS
+1293 
-1303 WERRSGGDTEFSK
+1303 
-1316 ILNDNALNLLHLK
+1316 
-1329 QALNKNKV
+1329 
-1337 FKDNGNNFFSL
+1337 
-1348 FKRAIES
+1348 
-1355 INQSNVYKNNNE
+1355 
-1367 LYDIIKKYT
+1367 
-1376 EPSLNF
+1376 
-1382 EKEFISSNKD
+1382 
-1392 LQADI
+1392 
-1397 LGFIIKYN
+1397 
-1405 DTLTNPSEAF
+1405 
-1415 GNKIK
+1415 
-1420 KAIEFIYDN
+1420 
-1429 DSFSLFNNIKLS
+1429 NIKAKE
-1441 NYDVLNQM
+1441 V
-1449 LNINI
+1449 
-1454 TNSIKYQ
+1454 
-1461 ELLNKAIDNLSDEK
+1461 EK
-1475 NIIKKLNE
+1475 
-1483 NIKNKKSVKQRLD
+1483 KNKKSVKQRLD
-1496 EKIQDDKKA
+1496 EKIQNDKKA
-1505 REDILKRYDNFLKEN
+1505 SEDILKRYDNFLKEN

-1683 KKGNKRTFI
+1683 KGNKRTFI

>member
-1 MTIQIPQGAKT
+1 
-12 MQLFDMNIDIPEGKT
+12 MNIREFLLEKPQENNIISFLQDGASQSENQNTNEYLASLKNEVINDFYKNKDKYAKEYEKYNFKDQNLTNPMGNISEYKRDLYDYNKNPSMNADDLSN
-27 YIDIDDNF
+27 YILDKQSKFNASKPIFTDDNEVARK
-35 LQNKYNQ
+35 NNQ
-42 FMQNNQQQNN
+42 FMRDLGD
-52 FNSQEELALDGKPMS
+52 ELQKSGRGRLLQDDDGS
-67 MYQAPQVSQ
+67 YWVQ
-76 NEPQEQGVWS
+76 
-86 KINKGLEDFNNL
+86 D
-98 IDPKRMISE
+98 
-107 GLDYLSPRV
+107 
-116 TSGEEGVRQKIEDAT
+116 
-131 NQISGGLLA
+131 
-140 RNFTSLDNEE
+140 
-150 QKEIFQIAYD
+150 
-160 EIKKLGYEPFLEINN
+160 NN
-175 GDYKYIGVDKNGKEV
+175 GNYSKVQGSTMGDLYRGLRDNGASMALGTAGAIGGTMLGGGVGM
-190 EFTPSFRN
+190 
-198 TLASTKNELAFSVA
+198 VA
-212 GGYAGS
+212 GGALGAS
-218 LAKTAGQTIAK
+218 L
-229 KALNYFA
+229 
-236 PSAIGAGSGAVSDL
+236 GAGYDYYGNTKDTNQDMNLKEALMLMGENAGLSLIGDAAFAGVAKGARAL
-250 HSQSNNTG
+250 KNT
-258 IEVSHIDYAKRFGS
+258 YNMA
-272 AAAEDA
+272 
-278 LAGAVV
+278 
-284 GSAIKGIGKTYKSVG
+284 
-299 DLISSVKTGA
+299 KTGA

-334 SKTDI
+334 TQKDI
-339 PVVGKFTDGGL
+339 PMIGKFTDGGL

-413 RTSAILKNIS
+413 RTSAILKSIS
-423 NSLQGVPT
+423 NSLQGMPT

-505 EYGSAISKLDQLN
+505 EYGSAISKLDELN
-518 NGNIVLTSEDLAKL
+518 NGKIVLTSEDLAKL

-540 LEQDVKNNIQSYLD
+540 LDQDVKNNIQGYLD

-589 YGIVKEILDDALIR
+589 YRIAKEILDDALIR

-642 EGLTDRLVKG
+642 EGLADRLVKG

-705 EDVNF
+705 KDVEF

-732 RDLIMTAL
+732 RGLIMTAL
-740 ASSGKKTNSSIATTI
+740 ASSGKKTNSSMATTI
-755 HGVFDRILISG
+755 QGVFDRILISG

-774 APFMKSAKEQ
+774 APLMKSAKEQ

-789 ILDAIKLAKTNK
+789 ILDALKLAKTNK

-855 MDKADPKDN
+855 MDKVDPKDN
-864 SLRFIGKNDKEYTI
+864 SLRFIGKNGKEYTI

-988 NNIRNKIKN
+988 NNIKNKMKN

-1015 SETNQVSFSDK
+1015 SETKQVSFSNEN
-1026 HSTQAKH
+1026 STQAKP
-1033 KESLEKYNRNFYL
+1033 
-1046 KHYKDFIDKSENK
+1046 K
-1059 KIFFKYNF
+1059 KNLM
-1067 GDFLDIKKLE
+1067 DDIK
-1077 KSLEKYKE
+1077 
-1085 SKPQEIKYK
+1085 
-1094 ELKRGYILD
+1094 D
-1103 DLLNVDEDVSYAVV
+1103 
-1117 NKDDLKPSLTRSL
+1117 
-1130 SQFRNKHSN
+1130 
-1139 STISDIRNSFNEREH
+1139 
-1154 FKESSNFDGIPTIT
+1154 
-1168 KDGLVIA
+1168 
-1175 GNHRTTAIRD
+1175 
-1185 LKGENLARYIK
+1185 
-1196 QAKRVYGED
+1196 
-1205 VFKGFDE
+1205 
-1212 NKAMIVRIL
+1212 
-1221 DKNDDDTIIRLSK
+1221 
-1234 LSNDGRLSD
+1234 
-1243 ESEKLQA
+1243 
-1250 LGAKYKEKLLK
+1250 
-1261 IENSKIN
+1261 
-1268 TEKELMNFLGSRDIL
+1268 
-1283 ESKRALLDHL
+1283 
-1293 MPNINDALLS
+1293 NI
-1303 WERRSGGDTEFSK
+1303 
-1316 ILNDNALNLLHLK
+1316 
-1329 QALNKNKV
+1329 KNKE
-1337 FKDNGNNFFSL
+1337 
-1348 FKRAIES
+1348 IE
-1355 INQSNVYKNNNE
+1355 K
-1367 LYDIIKKYT
+1367 
-1376 EPSLNF
+1376 
-1382 EKEFISSNKD
+1382 
-1392 LQADI
+1392 
-1397 LGFIIKYN
+1397 
-1405 DTLTNPSEAF
+1405 
-1415 GNKIK
+1415 
-1420 KAIEFIYDN
+1420 
-1429 DSFSLFNNIKLS
+1429 
-1441 NYDVLNQM
+1441 
-1449 LNINI
+1449 
-1454 TNSIKYQ
+1454 
-1461 ELLNKAIDNLSDEK
+1461 
-1475 NIIKKLNE
+1475 
-1483 NIKNKKSVKQRLD
+1483 KNKKSVKQRLD
-1496 EKIQDDKKA
+1496 EKIQNDKKA
-1505 REDILKRYDNFLKEN
+1505 SEDILKRYDNFLKEN
-1520 KDNKLDFL
+1520 KDYNLDFL
-1528 DKMNLNTIE
+1528 DKMNLNTLD

-1543 MIVNAKESTNKGVKK
+1543 MIINAKESTNKGVKK
-1558 DIPSDLRGKIE
+1558 DIPSALRGKIE
-1569 KELNIQPLKEFG
+1569 QELNIQPLKEFG
-1581 ENYTEYYHDGKG
+1581 KNYAEYYHDGKG

-1643 PELDLKLI
+1643 PDLDLKMI
-1651 SDIVDKGKLNNQNNI
+1651 DEIVKNGKLIKDNKGRI
-1666 RYRIEYKNYI
+1666 RIQFDNKV
-1676 IGLSSEY
+1676 IGI
-1683 KKGNKRTFI
+1683 KDNWKGDKTNVWIVTSY
-1692 ITAFERY
+1692 ELQ
-1699 KG
+1699 

>member
-1 MTIQIPQGAKT
+1 
-12 MQLFDMNIDIPEGKT
+12 MNIREFLLEKPQENNIISFLQDGASQSENQNTSEYLSNLKNEVINDFYKNKDKYDKEYEKYNFKDQNLTNPMGNISEYKRDLYDYNKNPSMNADDLSN
-27 YIDIDDNF
+27 YILDKQSKFNASKPIFADDNEVVR
-35 LQNKYNQ
+35 KSNQ
-42 FMQNNQQQNN
+42 FMRDLGDELQKSGRGRLLQDDDGSYWVQDNNGNYSKVQGSTMGDLYRGLRDNGA
-52 FNSQEELALDGKPMS
+52 SMALGT
-67 MYQAPQVSQ
+67 A
-76 NEPQEQGVWS
+76 G
-86 KINKGLEDFNNL
+86 
-98 IDPKRMISE
+98 
-107 GLDYLSPRV
+107 
-116 TSGEEGVRQKIEDAT
+116 A
-131 NQISGGLLA
+131 ISG
-140 RNFTSLDNEE
+140 TM
-150 QKEIFQIAYD
+150 
-160 EIKKLGYEPFLEINN
+160 LG
-175 GDYKYIGVDKNGKEV
+175 GGVGM
-190 EFTPSFRN
+190 
-198 TLASTKNELAFSVA
+198 VA
-212 GGYAGS
+212 GGALGAS
-218 LAKTAGQTIAK
+218 L
-229 KALNYFA
+229 
-236 PSAIGAGSGAVSDL
+236 GAGYDYYGNTKDTNQDMNLKEALMLMGENAGLSLIGDAAFAGVAKGARAL
-250 HSQSNNTG
+250 KNT
-258 IEVSHIDYAKRFGS
+258 YNMA
-272 AAAEDA
+272 
-278 LAGAVV
+278 
-284 GSAIKGIGKTYKSVG
+284 
-299 DLISSVKTGA
+299 KTGA

-334 SKTDI
+334 TQKDI
-339 PVVGKFTDGGL
+339 PMIGKFTDGGL

-423 NSLQGVPT
+423 NSLQGMPT

-505 EYGSAISKLDQLN
+505 EYGSAISKLDELN

-540 LEQDVKNNIQSYLD
+540 LEQDVKNNIQTYLD

-603 NASNKV
+603 NASDKV

-740 ASSGKKTNSSIATTI
+740 ASSGKKTNSSMATTI
-755 HGVFDRILISG
+755 QGVFDRILISG

-774 APFMKSAKEQ
+774 APFVKSAKEQ

-855 MDKADPKDN
+855 MDKADPSKAKSDLNVKISVSPNVRNLAKLTNDEIIADLEYLANKHKEMFKKPSDVFKLIKEIKVNPTFFYKNNRIDIALIAKRLNDNKLGKLGVNKNTGEVRHITKVKEKDLARLEKVSKKNTKENVGIIQTFIQPGSKNEN
-864 SLRFIGKNDKEYTI
+864 SLNG
-878 NKDVRN
+878 
-884 EWMKTFNLK
+884 L
-893 NIDDEYIPNIP
+893 PN
-904 KEAKIALKDREIKLT
+904 
-919 KGSLLKLIEKDRIK
+919 
-933 YIPHIKETLES
+933 
-944 PQAIL
+944 
-949 KDKDDFI
+949 
-956 FIKNIDNQTYFTS
+956 
-969 IGKDYETHL
+969 
-978 TIISNSPKKQ
+978 ISNSTQTKPK
-988 NNIRNKIKN
+988 
-997 AEVVYYNNARA
+997 
-1008 LPTSRAS
+1008 
-1015 SETNQVSFSDK
+1015 TNLMD
-1026 HSTQAKH
+1026 
-1033 KESLEKYNRNFYL
+1033 
-1046 KHYKDFIDKSENK
+1046 
-1059 KIFFKYNF
+1059 
-1067 GDFLDIKKLE
+1067 DIKK
-1077 KSLEKYKE
+1077 
-1085 SKPQEIKYK
+1085 
-1094 ELKRGYILD
+1094 
-1103 DLLNVDEDVSYAVV
+1103 
-1117 NKDDLKPSLTRSL
+1117 
-1130 SQFRNKHSN
+1130 
-1139 STISDIRNSFNEREH
+1139 
-1154 FKESSNFDGIPTIT
+1154 
-1168 KDGLVIA
+1168 
-1175 GNHRTTAIRD
+1175 
-1185 LKGENLARYIK
+1185 
-1196 QAKRVYGED
+1196 
-1205 VFKGFDE
+1205 
-1212 NKAMIVRIL
+1212 
-1221 DKNDDDTIIRLSK
+1221 
-1234 LSNDGRLSD
+1234 
-1243 ESEKLQA
+1243 
-1250 LGAKYKEKLLK
+1250 
-1261 IENSKIN
+1261 
-1268 TEKELMNFLGSRDIL
+1268 
-1283 ESKRALLDHL
+1283 
-1293 MPNINDALLS
+1293 
-1303 WERRSGGDTEFSK
+1303 
-1316 ILNDNALNLLHLK
+1316 
-1329 QALNKNKV
+1329 
-1337 FKDNGNNFFSL
+1337 
-1348 FKRAIES
+1348 
-1355 INQSNVYKNNNE
+1355 
-1367 LYDIIKKYT
+1367 
-1376 EPSLNF
+1376 
-1382 EKEFISSNKD
+1382 
-1392 LQADI
+1392 
-1397 LGFIIKYN
+1397 
-1405 DTLTNPSEAF
+1405 
-1415 GNKIK
+1415 
-1420 KAIEFIYDN
+1420 
-1429 DSFSLFNNIKLS
+1429 NIKAKE
-1441 NYDVLNQM
+1441 V
-1449 LNINI
+1449 
-1454 TNSIKYQ
+1454 
-1461 ELLNKAIDNLSDEK
+1461 
-1475 NIIKKLNE
+1475 KK
-1483 NIKNKKSVKQRLD
+1483 KNKKSVKQSLD
-1496 EKIQDDKKA
+1496 EKIQNDKKA
-1505 REDILKRYDNFLKEN
+1505 SEDILKRYDNFLKEN
-1520 KDNKLDFL
+1520 KDYNFDFL
-1528 DKMNLNTIE
+1528 DNMNLNTVE

-1543 MIVNAKESTNKGVKK
+1543 MIINAKESTNKGVKK
-1558 DIPSDLRGKIE
+1558 DIPSALRGKIE

-1581 ENYTEYYHDGKG
+1581 ENYAEYYHDGKG

-1683 KKGNKRTFI
+1683 KGNKRTFI

>member
-52 FNSQEELALDGKPMS
+52 FHSQEELALDGKPMS

-116 TSGEEGVRQKIEDAT
+116 TSGEEGARQKIEDAT
-131 NQISGGLLA
+131 NQVSGGLLP
-140 RNFTSLDNEE
+140 RIFTSPSNEE
-150 QKEIFQIAYD
+150 QKQIFQIAYD

-190 EFTPSFRN
+190 DFTPSFRN

-218 LAKTAGQTIAK
+218 LAKTAGQTIGK

-258 IEVSHIDYAKRFGS
+258 IEASYMDYAKRFGS

-334 SKTDI
+334 TQKDI
-339 PVVGKFTDGGL
+339 PMIGKFTDGGL

-423 NSLQGVPT
+423 NSLQGMPT
-431 TQRREVL
+431 THRREVL

-495 NHAYENRINQ
+495 NHAYENRIKQ
-505 EYGSAISKLDQLN
+505 EYGSAISKLDELN
-518 NGNIVLTSEDLAKL
+518 NGKIVLTSEDLAKL

-603 NASNKV
+603 NASDKV

-632 LGMMKPQETK
+632 LGIMKSQETK
-642 EGLTDRLVKG
+642 EGLADRLVKG

-669 NEQERL
+669 NKQERL
-675 ANETHVMNSLL
+675 ANETHAMNSLL

-720 VINTYALIYNNN
+720 VINAYALIYNNN

-740 ASSGKKTNSSIATTI
+740 ASSGKKTNSSMATTI
-755 HGVFDRILISG
+755 QGVFDRILISG

-774 APFMKSAKEQ
+774 APFLKSAKEQ

-864 SLRFIGKNDKEYTI
+864 SLRFIGKNGKEYTI

-988 NNIRNKIKN
+988 NNIKNKMKN

-1015 SETNQVSFSDK
+1015 SETKQVSFSNEN
-1026 HSTQAKH
+1026 STQAKP
-1033 KESLEKYNRNFYL
+1033 
-1046 KHYKDFIDKSENK
+1046 K
-1059 KIFFKYNF
+1059 KNLM
-1067 GDFLDIKKLE
+1067 DDIK
-1077 KSLEKYKE
+1077 
-1085 SKPQEIKYK
+1085 
-1094 ELKRGYILD
+1094 
-1103 DLLNVDEDVSYAVV
+1103 
-1117 NKDDLKPSLTRSL
+1117 
-1130 SQFRNKHSN
+1130 
-1139 STISDIRNSFNEREH
+1139 
-1154 FKESSNFDGIPTIT
+1154 
-1168 KDGLVIA
+1168 
-1175 GNHRTTAIRD
+1175 
-1185 LKGENLARYIK
+1185 ENI
-1196 QAKRVYGED
+1196 
-1205 VFKGFDE
+1205 
-1212 NKAMIVRIL
+1212 
-1221 DKNDDDTIIRLSK
+1221 
-1234 LSNDGRLSD
+1234 
-1243 ESEKLQA
+1243 
-1250 LGAKYKEKLLK
+1250 
-1261 IENSKIN
+1261 
-1268 TEKELMNFLGSRDIL
+1268 
-1283 ESKRALLDHL
+1283 
-1293 MPNINDALLS
+1293 
-1303 WERRSGGDTEFSK
+1303 
-1316 ILNDNALNLLHLK
+1316 
-1329 QALNKNKV
+1329 KNKEV
-1337 FKDNGNNFFSL
+1337 
-1348 FKRAIES
+1348 
-1355 INQSNVYKNNNE
+1355 
-1367 LYDIIKKYT
+1367 KK
-1376 EPSLNF
+1376 
-1382 EKEFISSNKD
+1382 
-1392 LQADI
+1392 
-1397 LGFIIKYN
+1397 
-1405 DTLTNPSEAF
+1405 
-1415 GNKIK
+1415 
-1420 KAIEFIYDN
+1420 
-1429 DSFSLFNNIKLS
+1429 
-1441 NYDVLNQM
+1441 
-1449 LNINI
+1449 
-1454 TNSIKYQ
+1454 
-1461 ELLNKAIDNLSDEK
+1461 
-1475 NIIKKLNE
+1475 
-1483 NIKNKKSVKQRLD
+1483 KNKKSVKQRLD
-1496 EKIQDDKKA
+1496 EKIQNDKKA
-1505 REDILKRYDNFLKEN
+1505 SEDILKRYDNFLKEN
-1520 KDNKLDFL
+1520 KDYNLDFL
-1528 DKMNLNTIE
+1528 DNMNLNTVE

-1543 MIVNAKESTNKGVKK
+1543 MIINAKESTNKGVKK
-1558 DIPSDLRGKIE
+1558 DIPSALRGKIE
-1569 KELNIQPLKEFG
+1569 QELNIQPLKEFG
-1581 ENYTEYYHDGKG
+1581 ENYAEYYHDVKG

-1683 KKGNKRTFI
+1683 KGNKRTFI